1 MNKKEK
7 IEENNSMKITDFEEI
22 SRDIQNKSNSNQSLR
37 IKLPFNQSK

>member
-22 SRDIQNKSNSNQSLR
+22 SRDIQNESNYNQSLR